1 MGVIRWLIFKYGRT
15 RRVKRTSSGRNIWI
29 RGGKTGGRRNTN
41 IGIVEI
47 EKFLSSDGKLSI
59 NHNAGRRRR
68 NLKSLARLRE
78 RRIEYSSWA
87 PTLFDTSIPFDQ
99 TTGKGGTWMRAR
111 SCLDPCLLKGVTSIQ
126 K

>member
-68 NLKSLARLRE
+68 NLKSPARLRE
-78 RRIEYSSWA
+78 RRIEYTSWA
-87 PTLFDTSIPFDQ
+87 PPPFDTSIPFDQ
-99 TTGKGGTWMRAR
+99 TTGNGGTCMR
-111 SCLDPCLLKGVTSIQ
+111 PCSGVAPCAIKGVTS
-126 K
+126 